1 MLFRGYSVTKK
12 GADSVNKKLVALAT
26 SSEDRKSNSRSSIY
40 GQSSTIA
47 ANFVKIGLVN
57 VDIIGVTEISKN
69 INKK

>member
-1 MLFRGYSVTKK
+1 MLFRGYSVTKQ

-26 SSEDRKSNSRSSIY
+26 SS
-40 GQSSTIA
+40 